1 MSKNKNQN
9 KKQKLEPKKDLS
21 PKVPQN
27 SKIKNELQ
35 ISQRELNE
43 KQKQFLDIAMNK
55 ETKMIFIS
63 GPAGTSKTFLAV
75 LASLRLLN
83 QRKMSDIIYLR
94 SAVESSEAK
103 LGYLPGEAADKLAP
117 YMQPLLDK
125 LSEFLNRADIDSLQK
140 DGRIDSV
147 PIGFLR
153 GLSWN
158 AKCIIADEAQNC
170 TQKELTTLIT
180 RTGEFS
186 KVFIL
191 GDPDQSDIGSKS
203 GFLKLM
209 NIFDDEE
216 SRKNGIFTF
225 KFTEDDI
232 VRSGLVKF
240 IIKKL
245 KTLV

>member
-94 SAVESSEAK
+94 SAVESS
-103 LGYLPGEAADKLAP
+103 
-117 YMQPLLDK
+117 
-125 LSEFLNRADIDSLQK
+125 
-140 DGRIDSV
+140 
-147 PIGFLR
+147 
-153 GLSWN
+153 
-158 AKCIIADEAQNC
+158 
-170 TQKELTTLIT
+170 
-180 RTGEFS
+180 
-186 KVFIL
+186 
-191 GDPDQSDIGSKS
+191 
-203 GFLKLM
+203 
-209 NIFDDEE
+209 
-216 SRKNGIFTF
+216 
-225 KFTEDDI
+225 
-232 VRSGLVKF
+232 
-240 IIKKL
+240 
-245 KTLV
+245 